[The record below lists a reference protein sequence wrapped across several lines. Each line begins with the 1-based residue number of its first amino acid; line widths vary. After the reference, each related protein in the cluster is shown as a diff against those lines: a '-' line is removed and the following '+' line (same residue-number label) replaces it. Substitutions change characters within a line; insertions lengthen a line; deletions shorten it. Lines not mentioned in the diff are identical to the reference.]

1 MEKPFHIRVHP
12 ASKTG
17 FAQSGFLTGSF
28 DMSLAMPDIKARAQ
42 RSMYHDQMQRAVMRF
57 SWQVLMS
64 LEQTAQKVSSQTSEY
79 RQVYAVV
86 SKMGV
91 PWDVYYFMQAQARDD
106 LLPFMLTQDG
116 KALQPWLTEE
126 EEASGVS
133 APLKVPGWEDG
144 RYREFHNVPWEQLP
158 LKFKLGESYELY
170 ANSVVPL
177 IEEVPE

>member
-28 DMSLAMPDIKARAQ
+28 NMSLAMTDIKARAH

-64 LEQTAQKVSSQTSEY
+64 LEQTAEKVSSQTSEY
-79 RQVYAVV
+79 RQVYVVV
-86 SKMGV
+86 STMGV
-91 PWDVYYFMQAQARDD
+91 PLDVYYFIQAQARDD

-116 KALQPWLTEE
+116 KALQPWLTEKKRR
-126 EEASGVS
+126 AGFRLRSRSQAGKMGVTWSFTTSSG
-133 APLKVPGWEDG
+133 
-144 RYREFHNVPWEQLP
+144 N
-158 LKFKLGESYELY
+158 
-170 ANSVVPL
+170 NSRSSSS
-177 IEEVPE
+177 